1 MRHPETEHAND
12 LLHSLLQRMPR
23 RTNIS
28 ILYEPQRDWSAAM
41 KEREYVFSV
50 MDGHAGLKSWRA
62 GGHARP
68 TGFTLM
74 EMLLVILILGI
85 TMLIG
90 LPRMSAGVTSASVRG
105 ARTTLINQLT
115 RTRIAATQTNR
126 IALLKVQGNN
136 AVILLR
142 PRLLPGVGDAD
153 TLGAVARLGDSYGV
167 TVSGAVDSV
176 RFDPR
181 GMASGFGTGTTFAI
195 SRYGTTE
202 TIRIDGLGRVTK

>member
-1 MRHPETEHAND
+1 MTERD
-12 LLHSLLQRMPR
+12 FVSSL
-23 RTNIS
+23 
-28 ILYEPQRDWSAAM
+28 
-41 KEREYVFSV
+41 V
-50 MDGHAGLKSWRA
+50 DGHAGLESRRDGDRA
-62 GGHARP
+62 PSA
-68 TGFTLM
+68 GFTLM

-115 RTRIAATQTNR
+115 RARIAATQTNR
-126 IALLKVQGNN
+126 IALLKITGND

-142 PRLLPGVGDAD
+142 PRLLPGAGDAD
-153 TLGAVARLGDSYGV
+153 TLGAVARLGESYGV
-167 TVSGAVDSV
+167 TVSGAIDSV

-181 GMASGFGTGTTFAI
+181 GMASGFGTSTTFAI